1 LDVLG
6 MKRNCSRPRQ
16 AVLQLH
22 AYRDLLGRVEVDFTA
37 HGHVAIGV
45 LATVI
50 AVIAVVIVV
59 ALAR

>member
-1 LDVLG
+1 
-6 MKRNCSRPRQ
+6 MKRNRSRPSQ
-16 AVLQLH
+16 GVLQLH
-22 AYRDLLGRVEVDFTA
+22 AHRDLLGRVGVDITA

-50 AVIAVVIVV
+50 AVIAVVVVVVV